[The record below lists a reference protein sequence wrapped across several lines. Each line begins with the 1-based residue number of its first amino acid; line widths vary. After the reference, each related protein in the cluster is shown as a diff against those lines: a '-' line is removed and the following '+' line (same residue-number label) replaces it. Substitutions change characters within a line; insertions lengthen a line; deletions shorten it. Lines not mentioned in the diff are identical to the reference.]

1 MHASTLSIVV
11 LVADYVQIPYNI
23 NFFIPPSPDI
33 SKTPFGF
40 ILHFRSAQC
49 GTRSLDSV
57 QTMNCRR
64 TLKRCRVR
72 RAARSRRLPRSTMLD
87 NSEVDGDL
95 ETWRLGD
102 YGRIRILRTVR
113 CAMNVRTFNSPRPL
127 RGCIS

>member
-49 GTRSLDSV
+49 GTRSLDS
-57 QTMNCRR
+57 
-64 TLKRCRVR
+64 
-72 RAARSRRLPRSTMLD
+72 
-87 NSEVDGDL
+87 
-95 ETWRLGD
+95 
-102 YGRIRILRTVR
+102 
-113 CAMNVRTFNSPRPL
+113 
-127 RGCIS
+127 